1 MGVKSNNI
9 FLSNTNLTNNN
20 NLSTTTTNNQHTLKQ
35 RYKYLEFKHLYFRV
49 QKVINKQ
56 VTFGVKYEQFKTPD
70 IYNKLVK
77 PTTEKVIKVSDNNVI
92 SLKLKSIIP
101 SVNFPIDQTPKF
113 GPQLSPKKLRTNYR
127 PINGA
132 EEKLKL
138 SMYLVFIL
146 LLLRYEYLIQ
156 SQNNLILYDLLTTK
170 ANLCEFL
177 AIRMLKE
184 YTSFN
189 RINLLFLT
197 PLNNDNFIF
206 GQRKDFNTL
215 ELSVLTKSKRFLSQ
229 PIMKR
234 ILDRF
239 YDGELIIK
247 ISDVVEDAFEE
258 EQLLDTGVGNDHDVI
273 NYKYN
278 KISFNKIIQRSNIV
292 PKYQSL
298 VINLKVLFFMLL
310 YFTMILNKKHQE
322 SGTGARHIILNIVEA
337 IFWLVGLNFN
347 VEFLMK
353 ISHIEFQFFKKI
365 IWNYID
371 FILIVLIDGSFLLKI
386 MGLIYYQDM
395 FSLIS
400 IVLLPRTLSLF
411 NNYKFFNLI
420 IVSFKK
426 MVWNLVGLCTLF
438 FSLISGF
445 YFSFVTLSKGRTNY
459 DIMFDMVKIFFGFT
473 PSVWNNWDNYNNVG
487 RIIQMGYLF
496 LIQFIIGTILAIVLS
511 GVFAQ
516 VNETNEED
524 FNYFKAINLILYFK
538 SARLH
543 YQGVLYKHKHHWFGL
558 QIRHGLNQIL
568 SVFKLPTIILIFC
581 YEKML
586 SRVYERRL
594 ATGSVL
600 KNFTFLIREDDYY
613 QDTDLMHIESG
624 RFQFEFGAT
633 DNEEELL
640 EGAMVDDDDDIS
652 VLLMKSRKNSL
663 FKPGVVA
670 PSQMQP
676 RRYSN
681 IDPNTNFRNSQNWM
695 PTQSKLTL
703 RGQQEYDGL
712 FIDDLLSRKGKGYLE
727 KLKTNNSDSLGPSDK
742 GERRKRDDEMLQR
755 MHHLEELVSKLI
767 EGESSKE
774 ENDDGNIYNITEVSI
789 DDMELINSDVSAYSG
804 GKETQLENEL
814 DDTLSEIGDDE
825 AVSEIGDDDTF

>member
-1 MGVKSNNI
+1 MRAKSNNI
-9 FLSNTNLTNNN
+9 FLSNPNFNNLT
-20 NLSTTTTNNQHTLKQ
+20 TTSTNNQQTLKQ
-35 RYKYLEFKHLYFRV
+35 RYQYLEFKHLYFRV
-49 QKVINKQ
+49 QKIINKQ
-56 VTFGVKYEQFKTPD
+56 VIFAVKYDQFKTPD

-92 SLKLKSIIP
+92 SLKLKSVIP
-101 SVNFPIDQTPKF
+101 SVNFPIEQTPKF
-113 GPQLSPKKLRTNYR
+113 GPQLSPKKLRNYR
-127 PINGA
+127 SIGP

-138 SMYLVFIL
+138 SMYLVFTL

-156 SQNNLILYDLLTTK
+156 SQNNLILHDLLTTK
-170 ANLCEFL
+170 ANMCEYL

-206 GQRKDFNTL
+206 NQRKDFNAL
-215 ELSVLTKSKRFLSQ
+215 ELSVLSKSKRFLSQ

-239 YDGELIIK
+239 YDGVLIIK
-247 ISDVVEDAFEE
+247 INDVVVDTFEE
-258 EQLLDTGVGNDHDVI
+258 EHLLETGLGNDHDVI

-298 VINLKVLFFMLL
+298 VINLKVIFFMLL
-310 YFTMILNKKHQE
+310 YFTMILNKKHQKMA
-322 SGTGARHIILNIVEA
+322 TRNIVLNVVEV

-371 FILIVLIDGSFLLKI
+371 FILIVLIDGSFLLKA

-445 YFSFVTLSKGRTNY
+445 FFSFVTLSKDRSNY

-538 SARLH
+538 LSRLH
-543 YQGVLYKHKHHWFGL
+543 FQGVLYKQDHHWLGL
-558 QIRHGLNQIL
+558 KIRHGVNNVLN
-568 SVFKLPTIILIFC
+568 VFKLPIIILIFC
-581 YEKML
+581 YEKMV

-594 ATGSVL
+594 ATGSAL
-600 KNFTFLIREDDYY
+600 KNFTFLVREEDYY

-640 EGAMVDDDDDIS
+640 EGAMADDDDDIS
-652 VLLMKSRKNSL
+652 VLLMKSRKNSI
-663 FKPGVVA
+663 FKPPPA
-670 PSQMQP
+670 PSQTQA
-676 RRYSN
+676 RRYS
-681 IDPNTNFRNSQNWM
+681 IDPNSNFRTNLGPAPSN
-695 PTQSKLTL
+695 LTL
-703 RGQQEYDGL
+703 REYDGI
-712 FIDDLLSRKGKGYLE
+712 FDDVLARKGKGQLE
-727 KLKTNNSDSLGPSDK
+727 KLKTNNSEVGPREKEKRSKDDVML
-742 GERRKRDDEMLQR
+742 ERMT
-755 MHHLEELVSKLI
+755 HLEELVTKLV
-767 EGESSKE
+767 EGSSKGE
-774 ENDDGNIYNITEVSI
+774 GNIYNITEVSI
-789 DDMELINSDVSAYSG
+789 DDMELINSDASAYT
-804 GKETQLENEL
+804 KEMQPDNGL
-814 DDTLSEIGDDE
+814 DDTLSEADN
-825 AVSEIGDDDTF
+825 DTF